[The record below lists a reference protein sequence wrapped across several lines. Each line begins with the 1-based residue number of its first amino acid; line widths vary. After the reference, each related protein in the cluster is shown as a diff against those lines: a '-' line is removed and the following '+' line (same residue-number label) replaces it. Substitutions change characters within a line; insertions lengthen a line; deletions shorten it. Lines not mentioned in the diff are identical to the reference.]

1 MAFLDNSGDIILDAV
16 LTDAGRARLAKGDGS
31 FRITK
36 FALGDDEINY
46 GLYDKD
52 NAGGTAYYDLDIMQT
67 PVFEAF
73 TNNIASLNSKLI
85 SFSMTNLLY
94 LPVLKVNYI
103 QSPYALA
110 DIVQNGYVLAV
121 DTDTE
126 KMLSTSGIKYNAVAM
141 DHQNGILNGST
152 IANGAHIRVDQGID
166 SLEISAASS
175 LDPDLRETQYI
186 VEIDNRFASLISSDG
201 KTTLKLSFVDDD
213 DMASYYISE
222 GDGTNSVIASKNAGN
237 AQAAGE
243 VIDGPKGTTVTFKLK
258 SALEVST
265 SDYLFNQLGT
275 DVTSLFTKSNDT
287 AYGTN
292 IRSIVTSVR
301 ITGYT
306 TGYSIDIPLV
316 LIKAIS

>member
-46 GLYDKD
+46 ALYDKE
-52 NAGGTAYYDLDIMQT
+52 NANGTAYFDLDIMQT
-67 PVFEAF
+67 PIFEAF

-85 SFSMTNLLY
+85 SFSMTNLLH
-94 LPVLKVNYI
+94 LPVLKVNYLEV
-103 QSPYALA
+103 PYADS
-110 DIVQNGYVLAV
+110 DIVQSGYILAV
-121 DTDTE
+121 DADTE
-126 KMLSTSGIKYNAVAM
+126 KMLSTSGIKYNADTM
-141 DHQNGILNGST
+141 EQTGILNGST
-152 IANGAHIRVDQGID
+152 IANGAYIRVDQGID

-201 KTTLKLSFVDDD
+201 KTALKLSFVDDD

-222 GDGTNSVIASKNAGN
+222 GDGTNSVIASTNAGN
-237 AQAAGE
+237 AQVSGE
-243 VIDGPKGTTVTFKLK
+243 VIDGPKGTTVKFKLK

-275 DVTSLFTKSNDT
+275 DVTSLFTKSDDT